1 MTQEEYK
8 ATDWHRGNCVRL
20 SNGKE
25 YKVSGVKKKVLVL
38 KSEEYDTHFFAD
50 YRIIQ
55 ERTSDYIDSEEQV
68 KKPTPPARPKR
79 FEDSKPVV
87 EKHEEKIASSSPIK
101 EDAKPIAEE
110 VKTAAEEAK
119 PKRKRVRIAAGTP
132 RYEKAS
138 LFKNKK

>member
-8 ATDWHRGNCVRL
+8 AIDWHRGNRVRL
-20 SNGKE
+20 NNGKE

-50 YRIIQ
+50 YRIIV
-55 ERTSDYIDSEEQV
+55 ERTSDYIDPEERV
-68 KKPTPPARPKR
+68 KEPVAPVRPKR
-79 FEDSKPVV
+79 YGEPKPVV
-87 EKHEEKIASSSPIK
+87 EDVKPATVEPTTVV
-101 EDAKPIAEE
+101 ED
-110 VKTAAEEAK
+110 AK